1 MTPETATTKVR
12 SISRIT
18 VLLAGVACAL
28 ALSNVIMATLVMRQR
43 TEAVLVPTMTS
54 DMSLMSGAPSGPYME
69 MLTRDVASL
78 FLNRHPN
85 NTDYFQENVLR
96 IVDSSVYAEMEQ
108 ELRAM
113 REERIHTRTS
123 TVFHP
128 IEIFTDPTEGYSE
141 ITGVLQTRVGDQ
153 QVAEDTRTY
162 AARWNIEGLS
172 VRLLDFAEI
181 DRDDSRAREHRIR
194 S

>member
-1 MTPETATTKVR
+1 MSPESASNKVR

-18 VLLAGVACAL
+18 VLLAGVASAL
-28 ALSNVIMATLVMRQR
+28 ALSNVIMASLVMRQR
-43 TEAVLVPTMTS
+43 TEAVLIPTMTS
-54 DMSLMSGAPSGPYME
+54 DMALMSGAPSGQYME
-69 MLTRDVASL
+69 MLTRDIASL

-85 NTDYFQENVLR
+85 NTEYFQENVLR
-96 IVDSSVYAEMEQ
+96 VVHSSVYAEMEQ
-108 ELRAM
+108 QLRAM

-128 IEIFTDPTEGYSE
+128 IELFVDPSEGYSE

-153 QVAEDTRTY
+153 QVSEETRTY
-162 AARWNIEGLS
+162 AARWHIEGLT
-172 VRLLDFAEI
+172 VRLLDFSEI
-181 DRDDSRAREHRIR
+181 DREDSRARDHRMR